1 MPDTV
6 LGTGNATGNKTH
18 TTCVPGAHE
27 KTVKWGAGED
37 GRVGSLKKTAREG
50 ALKEDIYTEN

>member
-18 TTCVPGAHE
+18 KTCVPGAHE
-27 KTVKWGAGED
+27 KTVKRGAGED
-37 GRVGSLKKTAREG
+37 GWVGSLKKTAREG